1 MATALGI
8 ANRALRLLGEPGI
21 TAFTDAGT
29 PAGLV
34 SDLFVDAWNE
44 VLAEEDWRF
53 LVKYA
58 VLADHAAAW
67 TSDVAYVAGR
77 GSTHNKVIYNCI
89 LAASN
94 IEPAVHASS
103 SSYWETQTQRVYAQ
117 YTGRSYRYDLPTD
130 LQHPIGIMPEYN
142 YVLVADWLYS
152 DTSPDTTNSYP
163 RLVYLADVLTSSAA
177 GPAIVSASQDRIP
190 SSFERAVAA
199 RLAMDA
205 ALTITDNQQQYERAR
220 GEYFMALQRAQAH
233 NAMENP
239 GPRVPDPL
247 WSDPLS
253 DSSWNVKSKEPYP

>member
-21 TAFTDAGT
+21 TAFSDAGT
-29 PAGLV
+29 PPGLL

-53 LVKYA
+53 LVKYV

-67 TSDVAYVAGR
+67 TSDTEYAVGGGA
-77 GSTHNKVIYNCI
+77 THNNVIYNCL
-89 LAASN
+89 LAASD
-94 IEPAVHASS
+94 IEPGVHASS

-117 YTGRSYRYDLPTD
+117 YTDRSYRYDLPTD
-130 LQHPIGIMPEYN
+130 VQHPIGIMPEYG

-152 DTSPDTTNSYP
+152 NVSPDTVNDYP
-163 RLVYLADVLTSSAA
+163 RLVYLADVLTSTSA
-177 GPAIVSASQDRIP
+177 GPSIASAFQSRIP
-190 SSFERAVAA
+190 SWFERAVAG

-205 ALTITDNQQQYERAR
+205 AITITDNQQQYERAR

-233 NAMENP
+233 NALENP
-239 GPRVPDPL
+239 GPIPADPL
-247 WSDPLS
+247 WSDLPS
-253 DSSWNVKSKEPYP
+253 NSSWNVPSKEPYP